1 MNKKK
6 GLKDEVLEFIKSE
19 KSVTKTDIS
28 NYFKLS
34 AAGTGKIVKEL
45 LLENLIVKAKQGIS
59 TGGRPPVILE
69 INKENLGKVLGVYY
83 APTFIEIT
91 LGNISG
97 DMYESYRYEI
107 ETKGEVIFT
116 KGEELIQEMLNEY
129 SDIGIISVVVNGLID
144 SKNGIVIFSPHY
156 NVKNFNLK
164 SRLEEKFNLR
174 VLVENDVRAMAL
186 TEKIF
191 GLCKENHNFVVL
203 NIEEG
208 VGGSIYLND
217 MLYHGYGSMSGE
229 LGHMVVK
236 RESFEICS
244 CGKKG
249 CLETE
254 VSNRALIKKI
264 FKQIRINGRYS
275 SLKKILENRD
285 IAIDDVITA
294 YDDKDMLVLA
304 VIGEAIQYVTYAID
318 MIISVINPEKIILYG
333 DIFKS
338 KNILDGLLKDI
349 SKLTMDEQNY
359 EINVSNFLTS
369 IYKKAPFSLANYMIF
384 KY

>member
-1 MNKKK
+1 MNSKKN
-6 GLKDEVLEFIKSE
+6 LKDEVLEFIKIK
-19 KSVTKTDIS
+19 KSVTKNDICS
-28 NYFKLS
+28 YFNLS
-34 AAGTGKIVKEL
+34 PAGTGKIVRKL
-45 LLENLIVKAKQGIS
+45 LLENVIVQTKHKNS
-59 TGGRPPVILE
+59 TGGRPPALFE
-69 INKENLGKVLGVYY
+69 INKENLGKVLGIYY
-83 APTFIEIT
+83 APTFIEVT

-97 DMYESYRYEI
+97 DMYQSYRYDI
-107 ETKGEVIFT
+107 ETKGEIIFT
-116 KGEELIQEMLNEY
+116 KGEKLIQEMLNEN

-156 NVKNFNLK
+156 NVKNFDLK
-164 SRLEEKFNLR
+164 SRLEEKFKLR
-174 VLVENDVRAMAL
+174 VLIENDVRVMAL

-191 GLCKENHNFVVL
+191 GLCKGNHNFVVL

-217 MLYHGYGSMSGE
+217 TLYHGYGSMSGE

-236 RESFEICS
+236 RESLEVCS

-264 FKQIRINGRYS
+264 FKQIKINGRYS
-275 SLKKILENRD
+275 SLKKILENRE
-285 IAIDDVITA
+285 ITIDDVIRA
-294 YDDKDMLVLA
+294 YDDKDMLALSIIEEA
-304 VIGEAIQYVTYAID
+304 VQYITYAID

-338 KNILDGLLKDI
+338 NNILEKLIRDI
-349 SKLTMDEQNY
+349 GKITMDEQNY
-359 EINVSNFLTS
+359 EINISNFLTS
-369 IYKKAPFSLANYMIF
+369 IYKKAPFSLANHMIF
-384 KY
+384 KE